1 MLSEHEFLEKCR
13 IMNLNS
19 RDKEF
24 NQADFSKKCLVIY
37 TNEIVPRANKCRM
50 KPSDFI
56 PEELAG
62 LCAKLEYY
70 NACTRREI
78 RQFLDVIVEIKSQ
91 LS

>member
-1 MLSEHEFLEKCR
+1 M
-13 IMNLNS
+13 
-19 RDKEF
+19 
-24 NQADFSKKCLVIY
+24 
-37 TNEIVPRANKCRM
+37 PRANKCKM